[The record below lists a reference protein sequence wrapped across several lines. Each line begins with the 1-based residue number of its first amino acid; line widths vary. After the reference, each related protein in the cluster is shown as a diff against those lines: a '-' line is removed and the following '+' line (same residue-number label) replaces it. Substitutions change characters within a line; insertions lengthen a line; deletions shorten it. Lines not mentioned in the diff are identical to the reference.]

1 MASLLAGGDANPWQ
15 RKLAAKRIGGNAIRV
30 PSAALKRTKGTVRWA
45 MPLTVVKGMDEAVRA
60 AASAAVH
67 GDVVLLAPAC
77 ASFDAYSDFIAR
89 GEHFRR
95 LAMTVAVGA
104 AHGA

>member
-1 MASLLAGGDANPWQ
+1 
-15 RKLAAKRIGGNAIRV
+15 
-30 PSAALKRTKGTVRWA
+30 
-45 MPLTVVKGMDEAVRA
+45 
-60 AASAAVH
+60 
-67 GDVVLLAPAC
+67 VVLLAPAC